1 MSYVET
7 FTEIFT
13 ALNKYK
19 VLGMIIGGTAVGF
32 HGYIRKST
40 THDGLVVD
48 KPDLDIWYS
57 PSVPNYFN
65 LLNALEEMGFDVG
78 KYRAEQSPRPDKSIF
93 RFNLEACTLDFLPG
107 VTTSTKFRE
116 AYLRREKVTRNGVE
130 FSIISL
136 DDLIAEKQ
144 MLGRE
149 KDLKDIEQLKAIK
162 NKTRPL

>member
-19 VLGMIIGGTAVGF
+19 VLCIIIGGTAVGF

-40 THDGLVVD
+40 TYDGLVVD

-57 PSVPNYFN
+57 PSIP
-65 LLNALEEMGFDVG
+65 
-78 KYRAEQSPRPDKSIF
+78 I
-93 RFNLEACTLDFLPG
+93 NLEACTLDFLPG
-107 VTTSTKFRE
+107 VTTSTKFRK

-162 NKTRPL
+162 NKTRPM